1 LRLTSA
7 IDPKLARCFSIRGK
21 ATIMGDVSIKGA
33 AVHTSGKPP
42 HHSYDEHW
50 LEHMV
55 HDLYQT
61 VADEPLPE
69 GMLDLV
75 TRISQ
80 SDPSPDA
87 ERARRW
93 HAKAEEIR
101 VAAESIGS
109 ESARHTL
116 LRLAHDYD
124 ALAESLEL
132 LILERPRRGR
142 NAG

>member
-1 LRLTSA
+1 VGDSRIKRGA
-7 IDPKLARCFSIRGK
+7 GGGRRGK
-21 ATIMGDVSIKGA
+21 R
-33 AVHTSGKPP
+33 P
-42 HHSYDEHW
+42 HHSHDEHW

-55 HDLYQT
+55 HGLYQA
-61 VADEPLPE
+61 VVDEPLPKT
-69 GMLDLV
+69 MLELV
-75 TRISQ
+75 TQ
-80 SDPSPDA
+80 VLQTHPSPDA

-101 VAAESIGS
+101 AAAESMGS

-132 LILERPRRGR
+132 LILERPRRNR